1 MSYEYKVYHK
11 ETGEEIHEENFA
23 QYFSQYIALDSDGDL
38 VEIDSR
44 DAVVV
49 SVVDFAYIKF
59 NKIDEYEAKVK
70 AYEAKVMAY
79 KAKAKAFDELQSQL
93 KEGKPY
99 DDGYTGWASAQS
111 YDSALRKVLELTKKL
126 EDKYEDKLDDMM

>member
-11 ETGEEIHEENFA
+11 ETGEEIHEKNFP

-59 NKIDEYEAKVK
+59 NKTDEYEANLNEVK
-70 AYEAKVMAY
+70 R
-79 KAKAKAFDELQSQL
+79 QL
-93 KEGKPY
+93 KIKIRHARR
-99 DDGYTGWASAQS
+99 DGDYSEAGAFSE
-111 YDSALRKVLELTKKL
+111 AL
-126 EDKYEDKLDDMM
+126 DMIENLI

>member
-1 MSYEYKVYHK
+1 MSYEYKVFHK
-11 ETGEEIHEENFA
+11 ETGEEIHEENFS

-59 NKIDEYEAKVK
+59 NKTGEYEAK
-70 AYEAKVMAY
+70 
-79 KAKAKAFDELQSQL
+79 AKAWDELSASIRRCN
-93 KEGKPY
+93 KEIEVKG
-99 DDGYTGWASAQS
+99 GLN
-111 YDSALRKVLELTKKL
+111 ALFRTSKKGQIVQRHIDCFESGEPNEL
-126 EDKYEDKLDDMM
+126 